1 MIKLF
6 RNIRQSLLM
15 ENKTSK
21 YLKYAIGEIVLVVI
35 GILIALQVNNW
46 NENRKIKQK
55 QMVFL
60 SNVKQDLNNDLL
72 QLEKIID
79 YQTEKLNMVIEL
91 KDELISENK
100 DFKTIERL
108 FSSLQNTSNDTFF
121 ANTGAYTTSG
131 SSGILDNLEPDSLKI
146 AITTLYERYYKRLI
160 YNGEIYDNRTD
171 EIVML
176 RGKYFNKL
184 NSTLT
189 SEAVIHDSE
198 FMNLTSVALYNN
210 TNYVNLSNTT
220 KTEIAKVIAQIDANL
235 KNSQ

>member
-1 MIKLF
+1 MIKFF
-6 RNIRQSLLM
+6 RHIRQNLIM

-21 YLKYAIGEIVLVVI
+21 YFKYAIGEIILVVI

-46 NENRKIKQK
+46 NENRKSKQR
-55 QMVFL
+55 QLIF
-60 SNVKQDLNNDLL
+60 LNNIKKDLANDL
-72 QLEKIID
+72 IQLNSIID
-79 YQTEKLNMVIEL
+79 YQTKKLAIVKEL
-91 KDELISENK
+91 ANELSPPK
-100 DFKTIERL
+100 DFKKIERL
-108 FSSLQNTSNDTFF
+108 FAEIQNTSNDTFF

-171 EIVML
+171 EIVMS
-176 RGKYFNKL
+176 RGKYFNKI

-189 SEAVIHDSE
+189 SEDVIHNSE

-210 TNYVNLSNTT
+210 SNYVKLSNTT
-220 KTEIAKVIAQIDANL
+220 KKEIENVLELIEENL
-235 KNSQ
+235 NKR

>member
-1 MIKLF
+1 MIKFF
-6 RNIRQSLLM
+6 RNIRKTLLS
-15 ENKTSK
+15 EGKTAN
-21 YLKYAIGEIVLVVI
+21 YIKYAIGEIVLVVI

-46 NENRKIKQK
+46 NEDRKSKKRQLI
-55 QMVFL
+55 FL
-60 SNVKQDLNNDLL
+60 SNIKKDLSNDLI
-72 QLEKIID
+72 QLNSIID
-79 YQTEKLNMVIEL
+79 YQTEKLEIVKELAEEL
-91 KDELISENK
+91 KSGK
-100 DFKTIERL
+100 DFKLIERL
-108 FSSLQNTSNDTFF
+108 FTDIQNTSNNTFF

-176 RGKYFNKL
+176 RGKYFNKI

-189 SEAVIHDSE
+189 GEDVIHDSE

-210 TNYVNLSNTT
+210 SNYVSLSNTT
-220 KTEIAKVIAQIDANL
+220 KKEIENVLDLIEKNL
-235 KNSQ
+235 NQW

>member
-1 MIKLF
+1 
-6 RNIRQSLLM
+6 M

-21 YLKYAIGEIVLVVI
+21 YFKYAIGEIILVVI

-46 NENRKIKQK
+46 NENRKSKQR
-55 QMVFL
+55 QLIF
-60 SNVKQDLNNDLL
+60 LNNIKKDLANDL
-72 QLEKIID
+72 IQLNSIID
-79 YQTEKLNMVIEL
+79 YQTKKLAIVKEL
-91 KDELISENK
+91 ANELNPPK
-100 DFKTIERL
+100 DFKKIERL
-108 FSSLQNTSNDTFF
+108 FAEIQNTSNDTFF

-171 EIVML
+171 EIVMS
-176 RGKYFNKL
+176 RGKYFNKI

-189 SEAVIHDSE
+189 SEDVIHNSE

-210 TNYVNLSNTT
+210 SNYVKLSNTT
-220 KTEIAKVIAQIDANL
+220 KKEIENVLELIEENL
-235 KNSQ
+235 NKR